1 MEDSAGLG
9 VEARAVA
16 RAVVAL
22 LGVVPVDVAA
32 QVRALGTELVHESC
46 IVAHSGECA
55 TLP

>member
-1 MEDSAGLG
+1 
-9 VEARAVA
+9 
-16 RAVVAL
+16 
-22 LGVVPVDVAA
+22 VAA